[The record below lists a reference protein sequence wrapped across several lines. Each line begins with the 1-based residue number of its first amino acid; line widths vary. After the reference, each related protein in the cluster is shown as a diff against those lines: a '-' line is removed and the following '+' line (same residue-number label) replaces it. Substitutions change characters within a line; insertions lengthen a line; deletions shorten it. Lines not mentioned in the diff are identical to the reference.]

1 MRERLSPDHEVGD
14 ASFAIRR
21 VERGRVS
28 VSGETSSFLWK
39 QRGSTPKRCSEYL
52 PSAGFGPK
60 GKFRKSGFGLSFLLA
75 ISLLLIGGSHWSA
88 WPQQKEVRRAQ
99 PVDSETA
106 PGLAGSVAQNPALPL
121 WRPSEAVP
129 DTIASSA
136 YMIDARTGAV
146 LFSKNP
152 DVERPVAST
161 QKLLT
166 ALLIAEHGGLDRPA
180 RVSAADCAVEPT
192 KLGFRPGEVY
202 PKRQLLAAMLVH
214 SCNDV
219 ALCLAR
225 NDAGSVAAFAQL
237 MNAKAASLGAVHS
250 HFVNPNG
257 LPRPDQYS
265 TARDMARIA
274 FAAYHNPVLR
284 QYMGLRSLTFMMNSG
299 RHKVLEPTNKL
310 LARSPMFTGMKTGY
324 TGVSGRCLIS
334 SATNGNRDVILVQ
347 LGGTHH
353 MLFNDA
359 DRLLTWGLEQRGGAP
374 VVSAMRE

>member
-1 MRERLSPDHEVGD
+1 MRERLNV
-14 ASFAIRR
+14 
-21 VERGRVS
+21 V
-28 VSGETSSFLWK
+28 
-39 QRGSTPKRCSEYL
+39 
-52 PSAGFGPK
+52 
-60 GKFRKSGFGLSFLLA
+60 LA
-75 ISLLLIGGSHWSA
+75 ISLLLIGGSRWNGWA
-88 WPQQKEVRRAQ
+88 QEKEVRRAQ
-99 PVDSETA
+99 SVGSETSL
-106 PGLAGSVAQNPALPL
+106 GLAGSLAQSPSLPL
-121 WRPSEAVP
+121 WRPSGTAPE
-129 DTIASSA
+129 TIASSA
-136 YMIDARTGAV
+136 YMIDARTGAI

-166 ALLIAEHGGLDRPA
+166 ALLIAEHGGLDRPV

-192 KLGFRPGEVY
+192 KLGFRPGDVY

-225 NDAGSVAAFAQL
+225 TDAGSVVAFAQL
-237 MNAKAASLGAVHS
+237 MNVKAASLGAIHS

-274 FAAYHNPVLR
+274 FAAYHNPTLR
-284 QYMGLRSLTFMMNSG
+284 QYMGLRSLTFVMNSG
-299 RHKVLEPTNKL
+299 RRKVLEPTNKL

-334 SATNGNRDVILVQ
+334 SATNGSRDVILVQ

-353 MLFNDA
+353 MLFDDA
-359 DRLLTWGLEQRGGAP
+359 GRLLTWGLEQRDGAP

>member
-1 MRERLSPDHEVGD
+1 MRERLNV
-14 ASFAIRR
+14 
-21 VERGRVS
+21 V
-28 VSGETSSFLWK
+28 
-39 QRGSTPKRCSEYL
+39 
-52 PSAGFGPK
+52 
-60 GKFRKSGFGLSFLLA
+60 LA
-75 ISLLLIGGSHWSA
+75 ISLLLIGGSRWNGWA
-88 WPQQKEVRRAQ
+88 QEKEVRRAQ
-99 PVDSETA
+99 SVDSEA
-106 PGLAGSVAQNPALPL
+106 SPGLAGSVAQSPTLPL
-121 WRPSEAVP
+121 WRPSGTAPE
-129 DTIASSA
+129 TIASSA
-136 YMIDARTGAV
+136 YMIDARTGAI

-180 RVSAADCAVEPT
+180 RVWAADCAVEPT
-192 KLGFRPGEVY
+192 KLGFRPGDVY
-202 PKRQLLAAMLVH
+202 AKRQLLAAMLVH

-237 MNAKAASLGAVHS
+237 MNAKAASLGAIHS

-274 FAAYHNPVLR
+274 LAAYRNPILR
-284 QYMGLRSLTFMMNSG
+284 QYMGLRRLTFVMNSG
-299 RHKVLEPTNKL
+299 RRKVLEPTNKL

-334 SATNGNRDVILVQ
+334 SATNGSRDVILVQ

-353 MLFNDA
+353 MLFDDA